1 MPDCN
6 GMIPQRTLGDAL
18 RALPDAAPQPDL
30 WPQLAQSLARQRR
43 VRRWR
48 IALPAALAAGV
59 ALALLLPR
67 VVERDAPV
75 QMPVATVTPAPN
87 PSVATANTPSMPT
100 NATATAD
107 QVDALR
113 HRSHSLET
121 WIAAVSAQAPQNG
134 RDLMAAVEVEDLIGV
149 VDVQLDAT
157 RNEAEALPLWKR
169 RVALL
174 EDLATIRGAAALS
187 VKGDARVAALQTI

>member
-6 GMIPQRTLGDAL
+6 GMNPPLTLADAL
-18 RALPDAAPQPDL
+18 RALPDATPQPDL
-30 WPQLAQSLARQRR
+30 WPQLAQTLAQRR
-43 VRRWR
+43 RARRWR
-48 IALPAALAAGV
+48 TALPIALAAGV

-67 VVERDAPV
+67 VVERDAT
-75 QMPVATVTPAPN
+75 VATPTVVSSPTQEASTPSTA
-87 PSVATANTPSMPT
+87 SVEPVSTATAN
-100 NATATAD
+100 D
-107 QVDALR
+107 IDALR
-113 HRSHSLET
+113 RRSHSLET

-157 RNEAEALPLWKR
+157 RNDAEALPLWQR
-169 RVALL
+169 RVDLL

-187 VKGDARVAALQTI
+187 VRGDTRVAALQAI

>member
-1 MPDCN
+1 MLDRN
-6 GMIPQRTLGDAL
+6 GMNPPCTLADAL

-30 WPQLAQSLARQRR
+30 WPQLAQSLAQRR
-43 VRRWR
+43 RARRWR

-59 ALALLLPR
+59 TLALLLPR
-67 VVERDAPV
+67 VAERDAPAIV
-75 QMPVATVTPAPN
+75 SAPAPGES
-87 PSVATANTPSMPT
+87 PAS
-100 NATATAD
+100 NATIVAAAG
-107 QVDALR
+107 QIDALR
-113 HRSHSLET
+113 NRSHSLER

-157 RNEAEALPLWKR
+157 RNDAEALPLWQR
-169 RVALL
+169 RVDLL

-187 VKGDARVAALQTI
+187 VKGDARVAALQAI